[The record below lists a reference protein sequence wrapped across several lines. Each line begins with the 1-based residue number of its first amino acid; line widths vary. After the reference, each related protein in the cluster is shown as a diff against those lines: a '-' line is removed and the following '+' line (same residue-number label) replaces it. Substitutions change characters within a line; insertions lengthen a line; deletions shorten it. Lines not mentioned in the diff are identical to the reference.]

1 MERVINRSMPCRE
14 ELGTEYSLEEAVHPT
29 TTTTPFRFGSVNTYV
44 VICSGVQRRKEKK
57 SELVVV
63 PSRSVGQRT
72 ALLPFLTG
80 YSGGSLGNPEFP
92 RKLLYFYN

>member
-1 MERVINRSMPCRE
+1 MERARGV
-14 ELGTEYSLEEAVHPT
+14 GTWT

-44 VICSGVQRRKEKK
+44 VICSGVQRRKEKV

-80 YSGGSLGNPEFP
+80 YTPLWKPGIPTEINVLFLQLNYIRIKELNLAT
-92 RKLLYFYN
+92 RVME

>member
-1 MERVINRSMPCRE
+1 MWNWDLDYYDDPV
-14 ELGTEYSLEEAVHPT
+14 SLD
-29 TTTTPFRFGSVNTYV
+29 GSVNTYV
-44 VICSGVQRRKEKK
+44 VICSGVQRRKEKA

-80 YSGGSLGNPEFP
+80 VHTDHCVETRNSHGN
-92 RKLLYFYN
+92 